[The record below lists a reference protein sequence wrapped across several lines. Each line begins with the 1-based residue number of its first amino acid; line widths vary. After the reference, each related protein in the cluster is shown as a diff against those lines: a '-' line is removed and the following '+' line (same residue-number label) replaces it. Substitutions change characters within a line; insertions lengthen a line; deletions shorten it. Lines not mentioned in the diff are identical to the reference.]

1 MNSGLIHKTAVV
13 DAGAQLGAGVEIGPY
28 ACIEAGAVIGD
39 GCRIGP
45 HACVYGSTTLGPGCR
60 VHASAVLGDVPQD
73 TAYETCTSFV
83 RIGRDCVIRE
93 GVTIHRG
100 TKPDTATTVGDGCLL
115 MAFSHLAHN
124 VRLGRGVILANGV
137 LLAGYVSVDDGAF
150 LSGNAMVHQF
160 CRVGTLAMMGGGSG
174 VSVDLPPF
182 CTTAPV
188 TMNRLLGLNVVGM
201 RRAGLAQ
208 EERTAVRRAYRA
220 LFQEGRRPADA
231 MARLR
236 ADHPAP
242 AVETLCRF
250 VEQSSRGICRP

>member
-1 MNSGLIHKTAVV
+1 MIHRTAIVE
-13 DAGAQLGAGVEIGPY
+13 DGAQLGAEVAIGPY
-28 ACIEAGAVIGD
+28 AYVAAGAAIGD

-45 HACVYGSTTLGPGCR
+45 HACVYGATTLGPGCR

-73 TAYETCTSFV
+73 TAYADCPSFV

-93 GVTIHRG
+93 GVTVHRG
-100 TKPDTATTVGDGCLL
+100 TKPDTATVVGDGCML

-124 VRLGRGVILANGV
+124 VQLGRGVFLANGV
-137 LLAGYVSVDDGAF
+137 LLAGYVSVGDGAF

-174 VSVDLPPF
+174 TSVDLPPF
-182 CTTAPV
+182 CTTMPV

-201 RRAGLAQ
+201 RRAGFSPGL
-208 EERTAVRRAYRA
+208 RTAIKRAFHR
-220 LFQEGRRPADA
+220 LFREGLRPVDA
-231 MARLR
+231 IAALR
-236 ADHPAP
+236 ADGPVP
-242 AVETLCRF
+242 EVETLCAF